1 MGNKTVVVLTLEV
14 DTDNSDRVE
23 EVLNNFR
30 ANLGEHFT
38 EVDILDQIVS
48 SASEF
53 QSRMA
58 EADDLIRKVEAYE
71 AM

>member
-53 QSRMA
+53 QNRMA
-58 EADDLIRKVEAYE
+58 EADDLIRKIEAYE